1 VPSIAGCYRQIQY
14 CIDGLIG
21 DRAGTVVQFMWDH
34 DTHTV
39 AASELFQNV
48 GMHTVVLAL
57 RARHQI
63 SPRWLE
69 MVVNFSLSL
78 SEQALEVMCPH

>member
-1 VPSIAGCYRQIQY
+1 MP
-14 CIDGLIG
+14 
-21 DRAGTVVQFMWDH
+21 VQWVQLMWDH

-39 AASELFQNV
+39 AASKLFQNV
-48 GMHTVVLAL
+48 GTHTVVLAL

-69 MVVNFSLSL
+69 MVVNLSLSL
-78 SEQALEVMCPH
+78 SEQALELMCPH